1 MEPTPPELGVGT
13 GSSHGLIVEGREEL
27 LYLLGEAAELEHAAC
42 CIYLYAAFTLRA
54 EPGDGLT
61 AAQVPVV
68 AGWKRAINEIALQEM
83 IHLALVNNLLAA
95 LGGAPRLGRHN
106 LPQRS
111 PYAPEIRL
119 TLAPFSEQTL
129 RRFLYIER
137 PEGMDISSMAGE
149 LDHDRP
155 APPVPTGPLVLP
167 APQAFSS
174 IGELYRGIERGLR
187 GLVGRYGEQRVFVG
201 SPNAQAS
208 TRYFRVPERM
218 PELIPVAGLASA
230 VQAIQTIV
238 EEGEGARGGWQGAHF
253 GRFLEILEAYRALA
267 ADDPSFA
274 PARPSVTN
282 PYVRVPRDL
291 LGLATASG
299 PAAPD
304 DPRGVHLIQDST
316 TAAVS
321 DLFNAC
327 YAAMLQL
334 LYRFF
339 QHTEETD
346 AELSMLG
353 ETAVLMMR
361 QVLRPLGELLTRLPV
376 GPRAPGWTAGPS
388 FMLTSA
394 TPVTPHKPAAWSI
407 LGERLLEL
415 AEVCGGLTAG
425 APEVLAGVGQR
436 LAAFAAPLLPPDAA
450 ALAEPEA
457 DVPALAVDPPPT
469 RPPSRAST
477 GTSGR
482 CSPRGTGPPCAGRS
496 TSGRSRRC
504 GSTPRPSST
513 RSPRAACRVT
523 APGRPS
529 GSRCSA
535 GGCRPAAQTDE
546 AAYDRKFSQ
555 WSGLR
560 HWLRWRRFSSRRI
573 QLS

>member
-1 MEPTPPELGVGT
+1 MEPTPPEAGT
-13 GSSHGLIVEGREEL
+13 GSAHELIVDSREEL
-27 LYLLGEAAELEHAAC
+27 LYLLGEAAELEHSVF
-42 CIYLYAAFTLRA
+42 CIYLYAAFTLRT
-54 EPGDGLT
+54 EPDEGLT
-61 AAQVPVV
+61 ASQVPAV
-68 AGWKRAINEIALQEM
+68 AGWKRTINQIALQEM

-119 TLAPFSEQTL
+119 TLAPFAEQTL
-129 RRFLYIER
+129 QRFLYIER

-149 LDHDRP
+149 PDHNRP
-155 APPVPTGPLVLP
+155 APPAPTGPLVLP
-167 APQAFSS
+167 TPQAFSS
-174 IGELYRGIERGLR
+174 IGQLYRGIERGLR
-187 GLVGRYGEQRVFVG
+187 GLVDRYGEERVFVG
-201 SPNAQAS
+201 SPNTQVS
-208 TRYFRVPERM
+208 TRYFRVPEQM
-218 PELIPVAGLASA
+218 PELIPVTGLTSA
-230 VQAIQTIV
+230 VQAIETIV
-238 EEGEGARGGWQGAHF
+238 EEGEGARGSWQGAHF
-253 GRFLEILEAYRALA
+253 GRFLEILEAYRTMKA
-267 ADDPSFA
+267 ADPSFA

-304 DPRGVHLIQDST
+304 DPRGVHLIQDPT

-361 QVLRPLGELLTRLPV
+361 QVIRPLGELLTRLPV

-394 TPVTPHKPAAWSI
+394 TPVTPHKPAAWTI

-415 AEVCGGLTAG
+415 AEACDGLTAA
-425 APEVLAGVGQR
+425 APEVLTGVGQR

-450 ALAEPEA
+450 GRRPEA
-457 DVPALAVDPPPT
+457 GVPARAVDPPADGAPAPSFERDI
-469 RPPSRAST
+469 RPLFTDRDRAAMRWAFDLWEVASV
-477 GTSGR
+477 R
-482 CSPRGTGPPCAGRS
+482 QHADAILEQVAAGRMPCDAAWPPD
-496 TSGRSRRC
+496 RVALFRRWVQA
-504 GSTPRPSST
+504 GSP
-513 RSPRAACRVT
+513 
-523 APGRPS
+523 
-529 GSRCSA
+529 
-535 GGCRPAAQTDE
+535 D
-546 AAYDRKFSQ
+546 
-555 WSGLR
+555 
-560 HWLRWRRFSSRRI
+560 
-573 QLS
+573 

>member
-1 MEPTPPELGVGT
+1 MEPTPPGLGAGAGSPHELV
-13 GSSHGLIVEGREEL
+13 IEGREEL
-27 LYLLGEAAELEHAAC
+27 LYLLGEAAEVEHAAC

-61 AAQVPVV
+61 AAQVPTV
-68 AGWKRAINEIALQEM
+68 AGWKRGINRIALQEM

-119 TLAPFSEQTL
+119 TLAPFNEQTL

-137 PEGMDISSMAGE
+137 PEGMDISSIAGE

-174 IGELYRGIERGLR
+174 VGQLYRGIEWGLR
-187 GLVGRYGEQRVFVG
+187 GLVDRYGEERVFVG

-218 PELIPVAGLASA
+218 PELIPVTGLASA

-238 EEGEGARGGWQGAHF
+238 EEGEGARGDWQRAHF
-253 GRFLEILEAYRALA
+253 GRFLEILEAYRAMKA
-267 ADDPSFA
+267 ADPSFS

-304 DPRGVHLIQDST
+304 DPRGVHLIQDPT

-334 LYRFF
+334 LYRLF

-346 AELSMLG
+346 EELEMLG
-353 ETAVLMMR
+353 QTSVLMML

-425 APEVLAGVGQR
+425 APEVLAEVGER
-436 LAAFAAPLLPPDAA
+436 LA
-450 ALAEPEA
+450 
-457 DVPALAVDPPPT
+457 
-469 RPPSRAST
+469 
-477 GTSGR
+477 
-482 CSPRGTGPPCAGRS
+482 
-496 TSGRSRRC
+496 
-504 GSTPRPSST
+504 
-513 RSPRAACRVT
+513 
-523 APGRPS
+523 
-529 GSRCSA
+529 
-535 GGCRPAAQTDE
+535 
-546 AAYDRKFSQ
+546 
-555 WSGLR
+555 
-560 HWLRWRRFSSRRI
+560 
-573 QLS
+573 

>member
-1 MEPTPPELGVGT
+1 MEPTPPELGAAT
-13 GSSHGLIVEGREEL
+13 GSPHGLIVEGREQL
-27 LYLLGEAAELEHAAC
+27 LYLLGEAAEVEHAAC

-61 AAQVPVV
+61 AAQVPAV

-119 TLAPFSEQTL
+119 TLAPFSEPTL
-129 RRFLYIER
+129 QRFLYIER

-174 IGELYRGIERGLR
+174 VGQLYRGIEWGLR
-187 GLVGRYGEQRVFVG
+187 GLVDRYGEERVFVG

-208 TRYFRVPERM
+208 RRCFRVPERM
-218 PELIPVAGLASA
+218 PELIPVTGLTSA
-230 VQAIQTIV
+230 AEAIQTIV
-238 EEGEGARGGWQGAHF
+238 EEGEGCRGDWQGAHF
-253 GRFLEILEAYRALA
+253 GRFLEILEAYRAMKA
-267 ADDPSFA
+267 ADPSFA

-304 DPRGVHLIQDST
+304 DPRGVHLIQDPT

-346 AELSMLG
+346 AELEMLG
-353 ETAVLMMR
+353 QTSVLMMR
-361 QVLRPLGELLTRLPV
+361 QVIRPLGELLTRLPV

-415 AEVCGGLTAG
+415 AEVCGGLTAE
-425 APEVLAGVGQR
+425 APEVLAEVGER
-436 LAAFAAPLLPPDAA
+436 LAAFAAPLGPAGGPGREPPAA
-450 ALAEPEA
+450 
-457 DVPALAVDPPPT
+457 VPARAADPPAGDAPV
-469 RPPSRAST
+469 PSFERDIRSLFTERDRAAMRWAFDLWEVASV
-477 GTSGR
+477 R
-482 CSPRGTGPPCAGRS
+482 QHAEAILDQVAAGRMPCNAAWPPES
-496 TSGRSRRC
+496 VALFRRWVQA
-504 GSTPRPSST
+504 GSP
-513 RSPRAACRVT
+513 
-523 APGRPS
+523 
-529 GSRCSA
+529 
-535 GGCRPAAQTDE
+535 D
-546 AAYDRKFSQ
+546 
-555 WSGLR
+555 
-560 HWLRWRRFSSRRI
+560 
-573 QLS
+573 

>member
-1 MEPTPPELGVGT
+1 MEPTPPELGATT
-13 GSSHGLIVEGREEL
+13 GSPRGLVVAGREEL
-27 LYLLGEAAELEHAAC
+27 LYLLGEAAEVEHAAC
-42 CIYLYAAFTLRA
+42 CVYLYAVFSLRA
-54 EPGDGLT
+54 EPGAGLT

-68 AGWKRAINEIALQEM
+68 AGWKRTINQIALQEM

-137 PEGMDISSMAGE
+137 PEGMDISSIAGV

-155 APPVPTGPLVLP
+155 APGVAAGSLVLP

-174 IGELYRGIERGLR
+174 VGQLYRGIEGGLR
-187 GLVGRYGEQRVFVG
+187 GLVDRYGEERVFVG

-208 TRYFRVPERM
+208 TRLFGVPARM
-218 PELIPVAGLASA
+218 PELVPVTGLASA

-253 GRFLEILEAYRALA
+253 GRFLEILEAYRAMKA
-267 ADDPSFA
+267 AD
-274 PARPSVTN
+274 PAFSPAHPSVTN

-291 LGLATASG
+291 FGLATASG

-304 DPRGVHLIQDST
+304 DPRGVQLIQDPT

-321 DLFNAC
+321 DLCNAC

-334 LYRFF
+334 LYRLF

-353 ETAVLMMR
+353 RTAVLMML
-361 QVLRPLGELLTRLPV
+361 QVIRPLGELLTRLPV

-394 TPVTPHKPAAWSI
+394 TPVTPHKPAAWRI
-407 LGERLLEL
+407 LGERLGEL
-415 AEVCGGLTAG
+415 AEVCAGLTAA
-425 APEVLAGVGQR
+425 APEVLAGVQQR
-436 LAAFAAPLLPPDAA
+436 LAA
-450 ALAEPEA
+450 
-457 DVPALAVDPPPT
+457 
-469 RPPSRAST
+469 
-477 GTSGR
+477 
-482 CSPRGTGPPCAGRS
+482 
-496 TSGRSRRC
+496 
-504 GSTPRPSST
+504 
-513 RSPRAACRVT
+513 
-523 APGRPS
+523 
-529 GSRCSA
+529 SA
-535 GGCRPAAQTDE
+535 
-546 AAYDRKFSQ
+546 AAYDRNFSR

-560 HWLRWRRFSSRRI
+560 HWLRWRRFRRTSASPSCRVAVSP
-573 QLS
+573 LGWA

>member
-1 MEPTPPELGVGT
+1 MEPTPPELGAAG
-13 GSSHGLIVEGREEL
+13 GSAHGLIVEGREEL

-42 CIYLYAAFTLRA
+42 CSYLYAAFTLQA
-54 EPGDGLT
+54 DPGEGLT
-61 AAQVPVV
+61 AAQVPAV
-68 AGWKRAINEIALQEM
+68 AGWKRTINQIALQEM

-137 PEGMDISSMAGE
+137 PEEMDISTMAGE

-174 IGELYRGIERGLR
+174 IGQLYHGIERGLH
-187 GLVGRYGEQRVFVG
+187 GLVDRYGEERVFVG

-208 TRYFRVPERM
+208 TRYFQVPDRM
-218 PELIPVAGLASA
+218 PELIPVTGLASA

-253 GRFLEILEAYRALA
+253 GRFLEILEAYRAMKA
-267 ADDPSFA
+267 ADPSFS

-304 DPRGVHLIQDST
+304 DPRGVHLIQDSY

-353 ETAVLMMR
+353 QTSVLMML
-361 QVLRPLGELLTRLPV
+361 QVIRPLGELLTRLPV
-376 GPRAPGWTAGPS
+376 GPHAPGMTAGPS

-425 APEVLAGVGQR
+425 APEVLAEVGER

-450 ALAEPEA
+450 GRRPEA
-457 DVPALAVDPPPT
+457 GVPALAVDPPADQATVPSFDRDI
-469 RPPSRAST
+469 RPLFRARDRAAMRWAFDLGEVASV
-477 GTSGR
+477 R
-482 CSPRGTGPPCAGRS
+482 QHADALLDWVAAGRMPCD
-496 TSGRSRRC
+496 GPWPAEQVELFRRWVQA
-504 GSTPRPSST
+504 GSP
-513 RSPRAACRVT
+513 
-523 APGRPS
+523 
-529 GSRCSA
+529 
-535 GGCRPAAQTDE
+535 D
-546 AAYDRKFSQ
+546 
-555 WSGLR
+555 
-560 HWLRWRRFSSRRI
+560 
-573 QLS
+573 

>member
-1 MEPTPPELGVGT
+1 MEPTPPELGAGI
-13 GSSHGLIVEGREEL
+13 GSPHELVIEGREEL
-27 LYLLGEAAELEHAAC
+27 LYLLGEAAEVEHAAC

-61 AAQVPVV
+61 AAQVPAV
-68 AGWKRAINEIALQEM
+68 AGWKRGINRIALQEM

-95 LGGAPRLGRHN
+95 LGGAPRLARHN

-119 TLAPFSEQTL
+119 TLAPFNEQTL

-137 PEGMDISSMAGE
+137 PEGMDISSIAGE

-174 IGELYRGIERGLR
+174 VGQLYRGIERGLR
-187 GLVGRYGEQRVFVG
+187 GLVDRYGEERVFVG

-218 PELIPVAGLASA
+218 PELIPVTGLASA

-238 EEGEGARGGWQGAHF
+238 EEGEGARGGWQRAHF
-253 GRFLEILEAYRALA
+253 GRFLEILEAYRAMKA
-267 ADDPSFA
+267 ADPSFS

-304 DPRGVHLIQDST
+304 DPRGVHLIQDPT

-346 AELSMLG
+346 EELEMLG
-353 ETAVLMMR
+353 QTSVLMML
-361 QVLRPLGELLTRLPV
+361 QVIRPLGEFLTRLPV
-376 GPRAPGWTAGPS
+376 GRHAPEKTAGPS

-394 TPVTPHKPAAWSI
+394 TPVTPHKSAAWLI
-407 LGERLLEL
+407 LGERLREL
-415 AEVCGGLTAG
+415 AEACDGLTAN
-425 APEVLAGVGQR
+425 APEVLAGVRQQ
-436 LAAFAAPLLPPDAA
+436 LATFAARLGMPGAA
-450 ALAEPEA
+450 GQEPQA
-457 DVPALAVDPPPT
+457 DVPAPAV
-469 RPPSRAST
+469 RPPAGDAPIPSFERDIRPLFTARDRAAMRWAFDLGEAASV
-477 GTSGR
+477 R
-482 CSPRGTGPPCAGRS
+482 QHAEAILEQVAAGRMPCD
-496 TSGRSRRC
+496 GPWPPEQVARFRRWVQA
-504 GSTPRPSST
+504 GSP
-513 RSPRAACRVT
+513 
-523 APGRPS
+523 
-529 GSRCSA
+529 
-535 GGCRPAAQTDE
+535 D
-546 AAYDRKFSQ
+546 
-555 WSGLR
+555 
-560 HWLRWRRFSSRRI
+560 
-573 QLS
+573 

>member
-1 MEPTPPELGVGT
+1 MEPTPPELGAAA
-13 GSSHGLIVEGREEL
+13 GSPHGLIVEGREQL
-27 LYLLGEAAELEHAAC
+27 LYLLGEAAEVEHAAC
-42 CIYLYAAFTLRA
+42 CTYLYAAFTLKA

-61 AAQVPVV
+61 AAQVPTV
-68 AGWKRAINEIALQEM
+68 AGWKRAINRIALQEM
-83 IHLALVNNLLAA
+83 VHLALVNNLLAA

-106 LPQRS
+106 FPQRS

-119 TLAPFSEQTL
+119 TLAPFNEQTL

-137 PEGMDISSMAGE
+137 PEGMDISSIAGE

-174 IGELYRGIERGLR
+174 VGQLYRGIEWGLR
-187 GLVGRYGEQRVFVG
+187 GLVDRYGEERVFVG

-218 PELIPVAGLASA
+218 PQLIPVTGLASA
-230 VQAIQTIV
+230 VQAIKTIV
-238 EEGEGARGGWQGAHF
+238 EEGEGARGGWQRAHF
-253 GRFLEILEAYRALA
+253 GHFLEILEAYRAMKA
-267 ADDPSFA
+267 ADPSFS
-274 PARPSVTN
+274 PALPSVTN

-291 LGLATASG
+291 LGLAMASG

-304 DPRGVHLIQDST
+304 DPRGVHLIQDPT

-327 YAAMLQL
+327 YATMLQL

-346 AELSMLG
+346 EELEMLG
-353 ETAVLMMR
+353 QTSVLMML
-361 QVLRPLGELLTRLPV
+361 QVIRPLGELLTRLPV
-376 GPRAPGWTAGPS
+376 GPQAPGWTAGPS

-425 APEVLAGVGQR
+425 APEVLAEVGKR
-436 LAAFAAPLLPPDAA
+436 LEAFAAPLGTPATAGRAPEAAVPARAADQPAGDAA
-450 ALAEPEA
+450 VPSFDRDVRPLFTARDRAAMRWSFDLWEVASVRQHAEA
-457 DVPALAVDPPPT
+457 ILDQVA
-469 RPPSRAST
+469 
-477 GTSGR
+477 
-482 CSPRGTGPPCAGRS
+482 AGRMPCYGPWS
-496 TSGRSRRC
+496 AEQVELFRRW
-504 GSTPRPSST
+504 
-513 RSPRAACRVT
+513 VQ
-523 APGRPS
+523 
-529 GSRCSA
+529 A
-535 GGCRPAAQTDE
+535 GGPD
-546 AAYDRKFSQ
+546 
-555 WSGLR
+555 
-560 HWLRWRRFSSRRI
+560 
-573 QLS
+573 

>member
-1 MEPTPPELGVGT
+1 MEPTSPELGAGT
-13 GSSHGLIVEGREEL
+13 GSPHELVIEGREEL
-27 LYLLGEAAELEHAAC
+27 LYLLGEAAELEHSIFCA
-42 CIYLYAAFTLRA
+42 YLYAAFTLKT

-61 AAQVPVV
+61 AAQVPTV
-68 AGWKRAINEIALQEM
+68 AGWKQEINRIALQEM

-129 RRFLYIER
+129 QRFLYVER
-137 PEGMDISSMAGE
+137 PEGMDISSIAGE

-174 IGELYRGIERGLR
+174 IGELYRGIEWGLR
-187 GLVGRYGEQRVFVG
+187 GLVDRYGEERVFVG

-208 TRYFRVPERM
+208 TRYFRIPERM

-238 EEGEGARGGWQGAHF
+238 EEGEGARGGWQRAHF
-253 GRFLEILEAYRALA
+253 GRFLEILEAYRALKA
-267 ADDPSFA
+267 ADPTFA
-274 PARPSVTN
+274 PTRPSVTN

-304 DPRGVHLIQDST
+304 DPRGVHLIQDPA

-346 AELSMLG
+346 EELEMLG
-353 ETAVLMMR
+353 QTAVLMML

-425 APEVLAGVGQR
+425 APEVLAEVGER

-450 ALAEPEA
+450 GRRPEA
-457 DVPALAVDPPPT
+457 DVPALAVDPPSGDPAPSFDRDI
-469 RPPSRAST
+469 RPLFTARD
-477 GTSGR
+477 
-482 CSPRGTGPPCAGRS
+482 
-496 TSGRSRRC
+496 
-504 GSTPRPSST
+504 
-513 RSPRAACRVT
+513 RAAMRWSFDLWEV
-523 APGRPS
+523 ASVRQRAEAILDQVAA
-529 GSRCSA
+529 GSMPCYGPWSADQVELFRRWVQA
-535 GGCRPAAQTDE
+535 GGPD
-546 AAYDRKFSQ
+546 
-555 WSGLR
+555 
-560 HWLRWRRFSSRRI
+560 
-573 QLS
+573 

>member
-1 MEPTPPELGVGT
+1 MEPTPPGLGGAT
-13 GSSHGLIVEGREEL
+13 GSPHGLIVAGREEL
-27 LYLLGEAAELEHAAC
+27 LYLLGEAAEVEHAAC

-68 AGWKRAINEIALQEM
+68 AGWKRGINRIALQEM

-137 PEGMDISSMAGE
+137 PEGMDISSIAGE

-155 APPVPTGPLVLP
+155 APPGSTGPLVLP

-174 IGELYRGIERGLR
+174 VGQLYRGIEWGLR
-187 GLVGRYGEQRVFVG
+187 GLVDRYGEEGVFVG
-201 SPNAQAS
+201 SPKAQAS
-208 TRYFRVPERM
+208 PGYFRVPERM
-218 PELIPVAGLASA
+218 PELIPVTGLASA

-253 GRFLEILEAYRALA
+253 GRFLEILEAYRAMQA
-267 ADDPSFA
+267 ADPSFA

-299 PAAPD
+299 PAAPQ
-304 DPRGVHLIQDST
+304 DPRGVQLIQDPT

-334 LYRFF
+334 LYRIF

-346 AELSMLG
+346 AELEMLG
-353 ETAVLMMR
+353 QTSVGMMR
-361 QVLRPLGELLTRLPV
+361 QVIRPLGELLTRLPV

-388 FMLTSA
+388 FMVTSA

-407 LGERLLEL
+407 LGERLREL
-415 AEVCGGLTAG
+415 AEVCDGLTGG
-425 APEVLAGVGQR
+425 APEVLAGVGER
-436 LAAFAAPLLPPDAA
+436 LAAFAGPLGPPDAA
-450 ALAEPEA
+450 GRGPQAA
-457 DVPALAVDPPPT
+457 VPAPAVSPPAGAATAVPSFERDI
-469 RPPSRAST
+469 RPLFTDRDRAAMRWAFDLGEAASV
-477 GTSGR
+477 R
-482 CSPRGTGPPCAGRS
+482 EHAEAILDQVAAGRMP
-496 TSGRSRRC
+496 C
-504 GSTPRPSST
+504 D
-513 RSPRAACRVT
+513 AAWPAEQVALFRQWVQ
-523 APGRPS
+523 AGRP
-529 GSRCSA
+529 
-535 GGCRPAAQTDE
+535 D
-546 AAYDRKFSQ
+546 
-555 WSGLR
+555 
-560 HWLRWRRFSSRRI
+560 
-573 QLS
+573 